1 MRERGFCIVL
11 RRKGDFVR
19 CVSLIMLRYLLI
31 LYQISL
37 NNHDKGLIM

>member
-19 CVSLIMLRYLLI
+19 GVRLIMLRYLLV

-37 NNHDKGLIM
+37 NNHYKELIM